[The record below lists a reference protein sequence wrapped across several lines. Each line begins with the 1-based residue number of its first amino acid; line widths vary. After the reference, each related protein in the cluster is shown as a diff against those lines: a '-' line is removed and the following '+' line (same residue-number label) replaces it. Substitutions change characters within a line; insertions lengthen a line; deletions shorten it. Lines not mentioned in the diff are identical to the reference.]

1 MRLIGL
7 HMRLTSTLSALLDK
21 AHVMGSP
28 LVQCFFISQGGNTYV
43 PFSPEEIALCLTKR
57 DYFQQMYVHASYWVN
72 LAGRYN
78 NGWRPFHREL
88 ELAKQLG
95 FTHMVIHP
103 GSATGCPS
111 KQEGIEYL
119 ARALNK
125 ALVEEKDITIV
136 LENTAHANK
145 TVGGDIQDFRKL
157 LELLDKPEKVAFCL
171 DSAHAFSYGYDLS
184 SSEGVVSFLDE
195 VDESIGAQRVV
206 ALHLNDSAEALG
218 SRIDKHEV
226 PGEGKIGAE
235 NLKLFMNH
243 PKFLHTSVI
252 LELPVVSD
260 EREREIFEEVKGWD
274 RSEELLKK
282 S

>member
-1 MRLIGL
+1 MRLL
-7 HMRLTSTLSALLDK
+7 STLSVLLDK
-21 AHVMGSP
+21 AHAVGSP
-28 LVQCFFISQGGNTYV
+28 LVQCFFISQGSNTYV
-43 PFSPEEIALCLTKR
+43 PFSPEEISLCLAKR
-57 DYFQQMYVHASYWVN
+57 DLFKQLYVHASYWVN

-111 KQEGIEYL
+111 KEEGIEYL

-125 ALVEEKDITIV
+125 ALVDEKDITIV

-145 TVGGDIQDFRKL
+145 TVGGDVQDFKKL

-184 SSEGVVSFLDE
+184 TPTGVMSFLEE
-195 VDESIGAQRVV
+195 VDQSIGAERVV
-206 ALHLNDSAEALG
+206 ALHLNDSAEAVG
-218 SRIDKHEV
+218 SRIDKHEI

-235 NLKLFMNH
+235 NLNLFMNH

-260 EREREIFEEVKGWD
+260 EREREILQVVQGWD
-274 RSEELLKK
+274 RSQELVKK
-282 S
+282 V

>member
-21 AHVMGSP
+21 AHAVGSP

-57 DYFQQMYVHASYWVN
+57 DLFQQLYVHASYWVN

-78 NGWRPFHREL
+78 NGWRPFNREL

-111 KQEGIEYL
+111 KEEGIEYL

-125 ALVEEKDITIV
+125 ALANEKDITIV

-145 TVGGDIQDFRKL
+145 TVGGDVQDFRKL

-184 SSEGVVSFLDE
+184 SPEGVSTFLDE
-195 VDESIGAQRVV
+195 VDQSIGAERVV

-218 SRIDKHEV
+218 SRIDKHET

-260 EREREIFEEVKGWD
+260 EREREILQEVKGWD
-274 RSEELLKK
+274 RSQG
-282 S
+282 